1 MSKVVNLF
9 ADLLVRTPD
18 RRIAAVCLTF
28 LLSDS
33 EEEQKNDIDDA
44 DSDGETV
51 GEAVNRDEISKL
63 YNQLR

>member
-1 MSKVVNLF
+1 MSKVINLF
-9 ADLLVRTPD
+9 SDLLIRTPD

-33 EEEQKNDIDDA
+33 EHEQNDDLDDA

-63 YNQLR
+63 YN